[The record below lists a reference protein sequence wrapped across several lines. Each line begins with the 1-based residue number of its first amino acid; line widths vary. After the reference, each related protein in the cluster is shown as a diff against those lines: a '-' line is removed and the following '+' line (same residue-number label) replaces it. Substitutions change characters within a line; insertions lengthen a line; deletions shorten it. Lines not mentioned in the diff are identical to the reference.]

1 MSTRRMKL
9 EFPGSDGLTIAGLL
23 ELPTQSPQA
32 FALFAHCFTCGKD
45 VVAASRIARSLVARG
60 YAVLRF
66 DFTGLGSSDGD
77 FANSNFSSN
86 VADLVHAADYL
97 REHYL
102 APALLI
108 GHSLGGA
115 AVLAAAHEV
124 PEAVGVV
131 TIAAPSDPAHVAKQF
146 ACDLDTINSQ
156 GSAKVSLA
164 GRPFTIK
171 KQFLDDLAEQDQQ
184 GKIAHLKKALLVFH
198 SPLDQMVS
206 INEAEKIY
214 TTAKHPKS
222 FISLEDADH
231 LLTKAR
237 DSEYVA
243 ASIAAWA
250 SRFVSAEEIVTPQ
263 ASSLTAGHVIVA
275 EKNHQFTRTVLSDS
289 HVWLADEPVAMGG
302 DDLGPDPY
310 EHLLAALGAC
320 TSITLRMY
328 ANRKKIPLEDVNVE
342 LKHSHEH
349 VRDSEDCDEKPR
361 KIQVIQKY
369 ISLKGALTD
378 AQRERMLQI
387 ADRCPVHQTLHGEL
401 DIRTE
406 LIG

>member
-1 MSTRRMKL
+1 MSKRRLKL

-23 ELPTQSPQA
+23 ELPSENPQA

-45 VVAASRIARSLVARG
+45 VVAASRISRALVARG

-86 VADLVHAADYL
+86 VADLVHAADCL
-97 REHYL
+97 REHYR

-115 AVLAAAHEV
+115 AVLAAAHAI

-131 TIAAPSDPAHVAKQF
+131 TIAAPSDPVHVAKQF
-146 ACDLDTINSQ
+146 ACDVDAINSQ
-156 GSAKVSLA
+156 GSAEVSLA

-171 KQFLDDLAEQDQQ
+171 KQFLEDLAEQDQQ
-184 GKIAHLKKALLVFH
+184 GKVAHLKKALLVFH

-222 FISLEDADH
+222 FVSLVDADH

-243 ASIAAWA
+243 VTIAAWA
-250 SRFVSAEEIVTPQ
+250 SRFITDAEAVTPQ
-263 ASSLTAGHVIVA
+263 VSSINKGDVLVT
-275 EKNHQFTRTVLSDS
+275 EKNKQFTRTVISDT
-289 HVWLADEPVAMGG
+289 HVWLADEPLALGG
-302 DDLGPDPY
+302 NDLGPDPY
-310 EHLLAALGAC
+310 EHLLAALGTC

-328 ANRKKIPLEDVNVE
+328 ANRKNIALDDVTVE
-342 LKHSHEH
+342 LRHSHQH
-349 VRDSEDCDEKPR
+349 VQDSENCDEEPR
-361 KIQVIQKY
+361 KIQVIEKFITLQG
-369 ISLKGALTD
+369 SLSD
-378 AQRERMLQI
+378 QERQRLLQM
-387 ADRCPVHQTLHGEL
+387 ADRCPVHQTLHSEL

-406 LIG
+406 LRV